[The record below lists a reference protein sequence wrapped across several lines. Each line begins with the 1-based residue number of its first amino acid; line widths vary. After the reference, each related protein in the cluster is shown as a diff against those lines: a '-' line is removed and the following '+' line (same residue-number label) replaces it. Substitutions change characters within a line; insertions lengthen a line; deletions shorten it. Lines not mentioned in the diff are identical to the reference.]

1 MKISK
6 IIKEI
11 FQQLFPDC
19 LAYTNF
25 IMMLAFLL
33 ITIHYCIAKEPLY
46 VLVSAIGTLYCM
58 NEWDRRM
65 RIGQR
70 MDNRKDKERMG

>member
-1 MKISK
+1 MSK
-6 IIKEI
+6 GRFVKVVKEVVR
-11 FQQLFPDC
+11 QLFPDC
-19 LAYTNF
+19 LAYANF

-33 ITIHYCIAKEPLY
+33 VTINYCILKQPLY

-65 RIGQR
+65 RYAESKGVS
-70 MDNRKDKERMG
+70 RKDR